1 MALFSTT
8 ASKPIMLFLLEAII
22 FLVLLFSSHNSVAQ
36 ARVELELSGEVV
48 DELANGLARIGHK
61 MLWNA
66 AERTTLTFFGENAQK
81 GFLHGKKV
89 SKYINKMKDIASQQ
103 CNSTTFCVTLDQQ
116 CEPCS
121 LNSQFNQHCPP
132 YCVLKWVD
140 NSTASCILPC
150 GPPANYGNVSP
161 SPSQSA
167 ALQQTTVMSLQVLL
181 LVLNMVV
188 ATKW

>member
-1 MALFSTT
+1 
-8 ASKPIMLFLLEAII
+8 
-22 FLVLLFSSHNSVAQ
+22 
-36 ARVELELSGEVV
+36 
-48 DELANGLARIGHK
+48 

-150 GPPANYGNVSP
+150 GPPE
-161 SPSQSA
+161 
-167 ALQQTTVMSLQVLL
+167 TTVMSLQALLQVLL
-181 LVLNMVV
+181 RVRPSS
-188 ATKW
+188 KRR